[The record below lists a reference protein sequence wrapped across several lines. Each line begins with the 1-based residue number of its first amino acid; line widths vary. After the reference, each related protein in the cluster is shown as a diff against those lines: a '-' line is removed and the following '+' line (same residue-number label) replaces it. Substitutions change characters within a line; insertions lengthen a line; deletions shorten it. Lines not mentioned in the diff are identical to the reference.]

1 MLKDLLRNPYA
12 RTPVTHVPSLYTAVG
27 DGGMWA
33 ARGSQMNSNL
43 KGVGYLILATLIISI
58 QNIAVKWIGGDYSA
72 LEIVAIRN
80 LVALP
85 CTLLFYRYEGQRG
98 LPSTDAPKIQYLR
111 GVFLFLS
118 YTAFMM
124 GLAALPLAEIEAI
137 RYSGP
142 LMITLLSV
150 VILSEK
156 VGGRRWL
163 ALTVGF
169 IGVLMIV
176 RPGST
181 TFNLGSVFILI
192 SVLFYALTIIL
203 TRKLQSKDS
212 SATMAYFSSL
222 VYLVA
227 VLVLAPLPALVGE
240 VPDADPSIAFLIRP
254 WTMPTLIDLAIMA
267 GLGLVWAGWMFFLA
281 KAYSAAKASVL
292 APFEYVSLPI
302 NILWGFLIWQEIP
315 TWMTIAGA
323 VLTLSSGLYILY
335 RERSLKTKEQP

>member
-1 MLKDLLRNPYA
+1 M
-12 RTPVTHVPSLYTAVG
+12 G